1 MMSEGR
7 LTGRRVLVLGASA
20 GIGRV
25 IAQRLGAAG
34 AHVAL
39 AARRREV
46 CEEAAA
52 EIDGTAIGLACD
64 VTDEEQCRQVVEDAV
79 AGLGGLD
86 DVVYSTGAI
95 SVVALE
101 NADAE
106 WWRTTFETNV
116 MGAAL
121 ITKYALPHVKRRPGS
136 FVYLSSVSSIG
147 PAWPGIGVYTATKA
161 ALNRM
166 VDTLRLEHTEVGFSR
181 IFVGPTDEAG
191 TGTNFD
197 MSALPHMA
205 RWADLAVASG
215 AMNTPAAVS
224 EAVELVLSS
233 DARIFDV
240 TVAPKDPALPWAG
253 VPSGEITL

>member
-1 MMSEGR
+1 MMTDGR
-7 LTGRRVLVLGASA
+7 LAGRRVLVLGASA

-101 NADAE
+101 TADAE
-106 WWRTTFETNV
+106 WWRTTFER
-116 MGAAL
+116 
-121 ITKYALPHVKRRPGS
+121 I
-136 FVYLSSVSSIG
+136 SSARGVSKCD
-147 PAWPGIGVYTATKA
+147 TAP
-161 ALNRM
+161 
-166 VDTLRLEHTEVGFSR
+166 S
-181 IFVGPTDEAG
+181 
-191 TGTNFD
+191 
-197 MSALPHMA
+197 
-205 RWADLAVASG
+205 
-215 AMNTPAAVS
+215 AAVWT
-224 EAVELVLSS
+224 AGLVSKIS
-233 DARIFDV
+233 
-240 TVAPKDPALPWAG
+240 
-253 VPSGEITL
+253 